1 MAILTSL
8 AVEQPAP
15 PARAEPAVPAGLSDL
30 IMRLLAKDRDD
41 RPPTAEEVAE
51 ALLRLQQPPARPP
64 RRGRRWLYAA
74 ALALAA
80 LLLYPAAVTLPVRR
94 VRQLGHAHET
104 GVLGGI
110 ADLIA
115 DGSLVLGLLVLVCSV
130 LIPLVKLLGLLL
142 LSTRRIQVSAR
153 YRGRLW
159 GLIEWTGRWGML
171 DVLLVAA
178 VVAMMKIGE
187 VVDIQ
192 PGPGVVLFA
201 AVVILSLASAMVFD
215 PRAMLIRQR
224 GALR

>member
-1 MAILTSL
+1 MTDS
-8 AVEQPAP
+8 
-15 PARAEPAVPAGLSDL
+15 AGHAQDL
-30 IMRLLAKDRDD
+30 CGCLRCGQ
-41 RPPTAEEVAE
+41 VAE
-51 ALLRLQQPPARPP
+51 IRGGPSADVVHRCPTCHARLHIGNG
-64 RRGRRWLYAA
+64 GRDELVRQRTA

-80 LLLYPAAVTLPVRR
+80 LLLYPAAVTLPVLR

-178 VVAMMKIGE
+178 VVAMVKIGE

-201 AVVILSLASAMVFD
+201 TVVILSLASAMVFD